1 MLLQRDK
8 LRLNIKLA
16 IEEEV
21 CGAAVPE
28 VASCIE
34 RS

>member
-1 MLLQRDK
+1 MLSQGDK

-21 CGAAVPE
+21 CGVAVPE
-28 VASCIE
+28 AASFIE